1 VNCQLVS
8 VWLWFACCVPMRWI
22 SVGAKRHQ
30 DDQDMDIQSPD
41 LSGKLKVALEK
52 ALEEGKQLKLQGKA
66 VDAAAKYEAAHKMAL
81 QLKDYAK
88 TREEER
94 EYIARSVKYRKH
106 AEDLREGRAKVGP
119 DALKPPPPPGEPRP
133 AGRKKAKEREEVTE
147 LKQTVQGLIQIAKVG
162 WDDIGGLDEVK
173 QEIKF
178 ALGIWLAQ
186 APEKPG
192 GKKVQLQSWRN
203 MLFYGPPGT
212 GKTLLAGAASR
223 ALKTREDKG
232 AVFFNVKV
240 SSVLSKY
247 FGESSKI
254 VSELYG
260 TARDLS
266 PSVVF
271 LDEFES
277 LAADRDQGGGDTGAE
292 RRILSTIL
300 AELDGLAEKGRTD
313 IYVLTIAATNRPWD
327 LDDAVLSRFDKKIL
341 IPLPD
346 PVTRRAILEIQIGK
360 KGLET
365 RVGLEDLVA
374 MTDGCSGRELE
385 RFCKEAQT
393 RMVREMNTGIPALVD
408 QGIDAIRGHTVRIR
422 PLTREDFG
430 SPPKPQTNPQEVKR
444 YFAWRDENT

>member
-1 VNCQLVS
+1 
-8 VWLWFACCVPMRWI
+8 
-22 SVGAKRHQ
+22 
-30 DDQDMDIQSPD
+30 MDIQVPD
-41 LSGKLKVALEK
+41 LSGKLKVALAK
-52 ALEEGKQLKLQGKA
+52 AREEGKQLKLQGKA

-94 EYIARSVKYRKH
+94 EYIALSVRCRKH

-119 DALKPPPPPGEPRP
+119 DSQKPPPPPGEPRP

-186 APEKPG
+186 APGGPG

-240 SSVLSKY
+240 SSVLSKKTAPL
-247 FGESSKI
+247 SS
-254 VSELYG
+254 
-260 TARDLS
+260 
-266 PSVVF
+266 
-271 LDEFES
+271 
-277 LAADRDQGGGDTGAE
+277 
-292 RRILSTIL
+292 
-300 AELDGLAEKGRTD
+300 
-313 IYVLTIAATNRPWD
+313 
-327 LDDAVLSRFDKKIL
+327 
-341 IPLPD
+341 
-346 PVTRRAILEIQIGK
+346 
-360 KGLET
+360 
-365 RVGLEDLVA
+365 RV
-374 MTDGCSGRELE
+374 
-385 RFCKEAQT
+385 
-393 RMVREMNTGIPALVD
+393 
-408 QGIDAIRGHTVRIR
+408 
-422 PLTREDFG
+422 
-430 SPPKPQTNPQEVKR
+430 
-444 YFAWRDENT
+444 

>member
-1 VNCQLVS
+1 
-8 VWLWFACCVPMRWI
+8 
-22 SVGAKRHQ
+22 
-30 DDQDMDIQSPD
+30 MDFQVPD
-41 LSGKLKVALEK
+41 LSGKLRVTLEK

-66 VDAAAKYEAAHKMAL
+66 VDAAAKYEAAHKIAL

-88 TREEER
+88 TREEEH
-94 EYIARSVKYRKH
+94 EYLGRAVKYRRH
-106 AEDLREGRAKVGP
+106 AEALREGRAKVGP
-119 DALKPPPPPGEPRP
+119 EALKPPSPPAAEGRP
-133 AGRKKAKEREEVTE
+133 AGGKKKAKEREEVAE
-147 LKQTVQGLIQIAKVG
+147 LKQTVQGLIQTAKVG

-186 APEKPG
+186 APEAG

-266 PSVVF
+266 PSVIF

-277 LAADRDQGGGDTGAE
+277 LAANRDSAGDTGAE

-327 LDDAVLSRFDKKIL
+327 LDDAALSRFDKKVL

-346 PVTRRAILEIQIGK
+346 PVTRKAIFEIQVGK
-360 KGLET
+360 RGLQT
-365 RVGLEDLVA
+365 QVSYDDLVA
-374 MTDGCSGRELE
+374 MTEGCSGREIE

-408 QGIDAIRGHTVRIR
+408 RGIDAIRGHTVKIR
-422 PLTREDFG
+422 PLAREDFG
-430 SPPKPQTNPQEVKR
+430 SPPKPQTTPEEMKR
-444 YFAWRDENT
+444 YLRWREENS